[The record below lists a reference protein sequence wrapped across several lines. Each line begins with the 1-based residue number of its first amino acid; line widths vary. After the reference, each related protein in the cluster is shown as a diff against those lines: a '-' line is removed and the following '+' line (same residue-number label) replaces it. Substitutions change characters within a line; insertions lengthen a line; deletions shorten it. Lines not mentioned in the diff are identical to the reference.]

1 MSRSTSRRATPLV
14 DPNHLRDHADE
25 ARIARVWERI
35 ERNLQPKGPARL
47 PEPAQARRWTA
58 LAIAASVASFVAG
71 FGADY
76 LLREHGDR
84 TERAPLVAAADTRA
98 PDVFAAGAA
107 RREYSL
113 PGGGRIT
120 VEPNSIVDTKSN
132 DGSGLTLNLVRG
144 EASLSTEGMGGG
156 ADRSTPL
163 SLVVGSAQV
172 VTRSG
177 ELHVTRRGEVADM
190 EVLRGSA
197 DITSPDFDLGAKS
210 TTLRSREILTVPLH
224 LRTAEIV
231 APVSTVRRRGPA
243 PREGERPLA
252 VPVAPAGSG
261 WRERCAQGDFA
272 GAYEMLRQQPGGA
285 QALVANANGSDLMCI
300 SDAYRKGGGDILVV
314 QGALLRLSKDF
325 PSTELGKI
333 ATLQVARLFEHSGR
347 LDQARIYYDRYRGLS
362 PDAPLTDDAL
372 CQMIL
377 GAAQTGDRD
386 AVKRFA
392 QEYEAKYPDG
402 PCIEDI
408 KQLLAESPAM
418 DAGAPGAER
427 ASDAG
432 APAVD
437 GGRADDGPGKAQGKD
452 GAPKP
457 PGVDAGPGE
466 PPKH

>member
-1 MSRSTSRRATPLV
+1 MSRSNSRRATPLV

-47 PEPAQARRWTA
+47 PEPARARRWTA

-71 FGADY
+71 VGSDY
-76 LLREHGDR
+76 LLRDHGDR
-84 TERAPLVAAADTRA
+84 TNRAPLVAAADTRA

-107 RREYSL
+107 RREYAL

-120 VEPNSIVDTKSN
+120 VEPNTIVDTKSN

-144 EASLSTEGMGGG
+144 ETSLSTEGMGGG

-163 SLVVGSAQV
+163 SLMVGGAQV
-172 VTRSG
+172 VTRAG

-190 EVLRGSA
+190 EVLLGSA
-197 DITSPDFDLGAKS
+197 DITSPDAELGLKR

-231 APVSTVRRRGPA
+231 APVSTVRQRGLP
-243 PREGERPLA
+243 PREGERRLA
-252 VPVAPAGSG
+252 TPVAPAVGG
-261 WRERCAQGDFA
+261 WRERCAQGDWA
-272 GAYEMLRQQPGGA
+272 GAYELLRQQPGGE
-285 QALVANANGSDLMCI
+285 QALIASASGSDLVCI
-300 SDAYRKGGGDILVV
+300 SEAYRSKKDNVV
-314 QGALLRLSKDF
+314 AQGALERLAKDF
-325 PSTELGKI
+325 PATELGKL
-333 ATLQVARLFEHSGR
+333 ANFQLGRLFEQTGR

-362 PDAPLTDDAL
+362 PDAPLAQDTL
-372 CQMIL
+372 CQMIRVA
-377 GAAQTGDRD
+377 GQTGDRD
-386 AVKRFA
+386 RVARLG
-392 QEYEAKYPDG
+392 QEFEAKYPDD
-402 PCIEDI
+402 PCVEEI
-408 KQLLAESPAM
+408 KQLLAESPVA

-437 GGRADDGPGKAQGKD
+437 GGRTDDGSGKAPSKD

-457 PGVDAGPGE
+457 PSADAGPGE